1 MFPVFINTLAGS
13 LLPIC
18 VTVVATMGIT
28 LIFKTSTT
36 TNFAQGTLAALGCYI
51 TTYFVE
57 KWGGNFYLG
66 IALGI
71 VVGILSGLFID
82 VVIFRKGRNVN
93 AIGKQIITMGIVSVI
108 AGAIPLIF
116 GAVEAPDLRP
126 FIDGNLVLNMNGTDI
141 VFTYHSLVCAGIT
154 VVVIA
159 LIFLLLKFSKWGL
172 GVRTTASN
180 ETTAELMGVN
190 THAVTAITWALAAS
204 LGVLAA
210 IMYAGGTGTLSV
222 YFMTKFQ
229 VNAFLAGILG
239 GFSTFYGPI
248 IGAIIIPTLIS
259 SIGFFGNFHVVF
271 INWNEVMTYGIMLVI
286 ILFKPQGL
294 FGKKIAKKV

>member
-13 LLPIC
+13 LLTIC
-18 VTVVATMGIT
+18 VTVVATLGLT

-36 TNFAQGTLAALGCYI
+36 TNFAQGTLAALGCYV
-51 TTYFVE
+51 TTYFV
-57 KWGGNFYLG
+57 KAWGGNFYVG

-82 VVIFRKGRNVN
+82 IVIFRKGRNVN
-93 AIGKQIITMGIVSVI
+93 AIGKQIITMGIVSAI
-108 AGAIPLIF
+108 AGAIPLMF
-116 GAVEAPDLRP
+116 GDVEAPKLPP
-126 FIDGNLVLNMNGTDI
+126 FLEGNLIFTMNGTDI
-141 VFTYHSLVCAGIT
+141 VFTKHSLVCAAIT
-154 VVVIA
+154 VVVVS
-159 LIFLLLKFSKWGL
+159 LIFLLLKYSKWGL

-190 THAVTAITWALAAS
+190 THAVTAITWALAAA

-210 IMYAGGTGTLSV
+210 IMLAGGTGTLSV

-248 IGAIIIPTLIS
+248 IGAVLIPLLINT
-259 SIGFFGNFHVVF
+259 IGFFGNFYIVF
-271 INWNEVMTYGIMLVI
+271 ADWNEVMTYGVMLVT
-286 ILFKPQGL
+286 ILFKPEGL